1 MSNAVITIGARGRAL
16 SFIAAAGVVAFICA
30 LLLLLSR
37 VVQYADQAAEGVHVF
52 IEEAPEPQPQRRNAP
67 PPPPGGLRTAT
78 PDAPPT
84 PTPLPVDREMLAR
97 ALNCFDRLSRDRRE
111 DCPREALE
119 QEYGD
124 GERTRGAYDPSPRR
138 LRLVGAQPAVP
149 PPCQRGL
156 STVQMGTDGV
166 GTQYCGGWGITP
178 PPPSR
183 SAEQVCVDGGV
194 GPCHPPEFREEDVV
208 RLAHTD

>member
-1 MSNAVITIGARGRAL
+1 MSDAAVTIGARGRTL
-16 SFIAAAGVVAFICA
+16 SFAAAACVVALICA
-30 LLLLLSR
+30 LLVIVSR
-37 VVQYADQAAEGVHVF
+37 VVEYADETPAGVHVF
-52 IEEAPEPQPQRRNAP
+52 IEEAPPEARPRTAP
-67 PPPPGGLRTAT
+67 PPPQGGVRTAA

-97 ALNCFDRLSRDRRE
+97 ALNCFDRLSSERRE
-111 DCPREALE
+111 DCPREELE

-124 GERTRGAYDPSPRR
+124 GERTRRAYDPSPRR
-138 LRLVGAQPAVP
+138 LRLVGAQRAVP
-149 PPCQRGL
+149 PPCDRGL
-156 STVQMGTDGV
+156 STVAMGDGQGV
-166 GTQYCGGWGITP
+166 QYCGGWGVTP

-194 GPCHPPEFREEDVV
+194 GPCHPPEFRDEDVV